1 MATIRKIVTLLDND
15 YKQSTE
21 SQHLSAEWDFRV
33 YLVQSS
39 HFADEQY
46 EKLNDLPKTKR
57 PVTAKRKI
65 KLKKTFPAPMANT
78 PKTTYSSVAKDSVKS
93 HF

>member
-21 SQHLSAEWDFRV
+21 SQHLSTEWDFRV

-46 EKLNDLPKTKR
+46 EKLNDLPKTKW
-57 PVTAKRKI
+57 PVTAKREI
-65 KLKKTFPAPMANT
+65 KNRNFPAPMANT
-78 PKTTYSSVAKDSVKS
+78 PKTAYSSVAKDSVKS